1 MAQILD
7 GRIPRDQIILRLKK
21 RVQLLNPKPALAIVQ
36 VGNRAES
43 NAYIKQKKIFA
54 EKIGVV
60 VKHLQLAPNISE
72 GSLLEKIKKLNKD
85 SSVHGIVVQLPISE
99 HLNELDIIKAINP
112 QKDVDGLTP
121 GSKFVPATAKGIL
134 SLLDF
139 YEFKLKGARAVV
151 VGRSMLVGKPTA
163 LALLNRDVTV
173 TVAHKQTKN
182 LKEVTKT
189 ADILVVAIGD
199 PKFIDS
205 KYVKKGQVVV
215 DVGINTKKLSL
226 KEEIA
231 TGKSQVLVGDVN
243 FEKVKGIVRAISP
256 VPGGVGAMTV
266 ASLFE
271 NLVEAYKL
279 QN

>member
-60 VKHLQLAPNISE
+60 VKHLQLASNISE
-72 GSLLEKIKKLNKD
+72 RSLLEKIKKLNKD
-85 SSVHGIVVQLPISE
+85 SSVHGVIVQLPISE